1 MKLFEPFDDGLEICP
16 SGKTVHIKCKVPIPV
31 CWIKVSDAA
40 GKIVFK
46 KIETDLTET
55 QMSLDVKAGFYQV
68 TLVTGN
74 SFVTKMIY
82 LE

>member
-1 MKLFEPFDDGLEICP
+1 MKLFEPFDDRLEIYS
-16 SGKTVHIKCKVPIPV
+16 SGKTVRLKSKVPIPC

>member
-16 SGKTVHIKCKVPIPV
+16 SGKTVQLKSKVPIPR
-31 CWIKVSDAA
+31 CWIKVSDTA

-46 KIETDLTET
+46 KIEKELTET
-55 QMSLDVKAGFYQV
+55 TIPLDVKAGFYHV
-68 TLVTGN
+68 TLVTEN
-74 SFVTKMIY
+74 SFATKMIY